1 MQKTVLHRIAAAGAG
16 ATLLAAGMS
25 VATNGVAH
33 AEESS
38 SECSPSADYDLGF
51 GLTDRD
57 FKVSQEATP
66 SEVAPG
72 SDVTVETTIY
82 GDGGLVNVKRLRLN
96 APEGSRLVSATLDG
110 DDKTGDVKKNDPDKG
125 AFSLDGTWGTTNNTS
140 VTYEVTVTIP
150 EDVDPG
156 DTLAFGAGASVALSG
171 SNDWN
176 DPDDGACVTVRDN
189 NPVESVEGSLG
200 DLGFGDSLETGSA
213 SVKDPAGSIGDVV
226 DNLNIGK
233 IIGEAIGS

>member
-1 MQKTVLHRIAAAGAG
+1 MHKTVLHRIVAGTS

-25 VATNGVAH
+25 VATTGLAH
-33 AEESS
+33 AEDSS
-38 SECSPSADYDLGF
+38 SQCSPSADYNLGF

-57 FKVSQEATP
+57 FTVSQEATP

-72 SDVTVETTIY
+72 GNVTVETTIY
-82 GDGGLVNVKRLRLN
+82 GDSALVNVKRLRLN
-96 APEGSRLVSATLDG
+96 APEGSTLVSATLNGADR
-110 DDKTGDVKKNDPDKG
+110 TGEVKKNDPEGG
-125 AFSLDGTWGTTNNTS
+125 AFSLDGTWGTTTTQS
-140 VTYEVTVTIP
+140 VTYEVTVSVP

-156 DTLAFGAGASVALSG
+156 DTLKFGAGASVALSG

-176 DPDDGACVTVRDN
+176 DPQDGACVTVRGK

-213 SVKDPAGSIGDVV
+213 PVKDPAGSIGDIV
-226 DNLNIGK
+226 DNLNIGT